1 VQKKRKRFRKTI
13 ISRQQGKL
21 TSPREEEMERLFR
34 KFYVNDDRILRSEL
48 AALFESMGHAASE
61 DEIECMM
68 AEADADDFI
77 ILDDFVVLNATVT
90 GDVATVEED
99 MCCMHSIVG

>member
-1 VQKKRKRFRKTI
+1 
-13 ISRQQGKL
+13 
-21 TSPREEEMERLFR
+21 MER

-68 AEADADDFI
+68 AEADADDF
-77 ILDDFVVLNATVT
+77 VVLNATVT